1 MAASP
6 VALECRAAGET
17 NFGVSTVVFGQVV
30 HVAVAREALGDD
42 GLPDPTRLDPVARL
56 GGEAWAGL
64 GGVFTLRRVPYEE
77 WSAQ

>member
-1 MAASP
+1 

-42 GLPDPTRLDPVARL
+42 GLPDPTRLDPVARI